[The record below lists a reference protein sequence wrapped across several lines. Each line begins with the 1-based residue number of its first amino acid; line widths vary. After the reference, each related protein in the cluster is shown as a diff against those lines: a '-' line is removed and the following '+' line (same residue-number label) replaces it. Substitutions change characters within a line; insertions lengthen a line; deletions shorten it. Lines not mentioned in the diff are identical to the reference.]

1 MQFSNIG
8 AGGKLELGEP
18 AVERRRHEQ
27 LGYDHKGVVV
37 VASAWLFLYVLLFS
51 GLTIKHGTEV
61 LASISEV
68 LP

>member
-1 MQFSNIG
+1 MQFSNIS
-8 AGGKLELGEP
+8 AGGKPILGEP
-18 AVERRRHEQ
+18 AAERRRYEQ
-27 LGYDHKGVVV
+27 RGYDHKGVVV

-68 LP
+68 IP

>member
-1 MQFSNIG
+1 MQFLNIG
-8 AGGKLELGEP
+8 TGGKSELGEP

-27 LGYDHKGVVV
+27 PGYDHKGVVV
-37 VASAWLFLYVLLFS
+37 VASAWLLLYVLLFS
-51 GLTIKHGTEV
+51 GLTIKHGAEV

>member
-1 MQFSNIG
+1 MQFSNIST
-8 AGGKLELGEP
+8 GGKPILGEP
-18 AVERRRHEQ
+18 PAQRRRHEQ
-27 LGYDHKGVVV
+27 RGYDHKGVVV

-68 LP
+68 IP